1 MNEEKCMDA
10 TINLSRHVENDFW
23 FNVFKSQKN
32 ESLTHSF
39 FFESF
44 GEQVCVSVRPKPC
57 SARRYIPPVSLITMN
72 AII

>member
-10 TINLSRHVENDFW
+10 TINLSRNVENDFW

-44 GEQVCVSVRPKPC
+44 RSKFVFRSDRNLALRGDIS
-57 SARRYIPPVSLITMN
+57 RRSH
-72 AII
+72 